1 VKKAAVLFAIHLV
14 WMLRLHPQV
23 HPEPLTY
30 SKSDQA
36 VAAEYLQKNKHQ
48 RRTGFIML
56 VAGIGLASVGA
67 SGKDWDN
74 PGSNTLVYV
83 GTLSAVGSLVLFN
96 SAARNK
102 HRGEMLLRMQSA
114 PLAGSK
120 VRNILSVGVRV
131 RLGK

>member
-1 VKKAAVLFAIHLV
+1 
-14 WMLRLHPQV
+14 
-23 HPEPLTY
+23 
-30 SKSDQA
+30 
-36 VAAEYLQKNKHQ
+36 
-48 RRTGFIML
+48 
-56 VAGIGLASVGA
+56 VGA

-120 VRNILSVGVRV
+120 SKKILSLGI
-131 RLGK
+131 RLQLGE